1 MEIARFDKR
10 IIAYCIDM
18 LIAAAAGVATSVLLA
33 INTDW
38 SIPWYFL
45 ILIGQTIGYFI
56 YCLFVICALHWT
68 NGFTLGGAILGIKS
82 IHLDRKKIS
91 VGDAIVKGVTLG
103 IIPMAIVNAIYML
116 VIHTEKTIFD
126 RLTDTI
132 VVDIRYFP
140 K

>member
-18 LIAAAAGVATSVLLA
+18 IIAVAAGIATSVILA
-33 INTDW
+33 INTNW

-45 ILIGQTIGYFI
+45 ILIGQTTGYFV
-56 YCLFVICALHWT
+56 YCLFVICALCWT
-68 NGFTLGGAILGIKS
+68 NGFTLGGVILGIRS
-82 IHLDRKKIS
+82 IHLDRKRIS

-103 IIPMAIVNAIYML
+103 IIPMAFVNAVYML

-132 VVDIRYFP
+132 VVDIRYFS